1 MISAPATHAE
11 SPGNWLQCQCMRDEV
26 SKPRRQRLTKQQHVR
41 HAREHNG
48 LLSAGDGPDLRAADF
63 IRRERC
69 HMPERRR
76 HVSVSDEGVR
86 VKAGLRPGDILVTAG
101 VQFLQDGMKVRV
113 PKGAMAE
120 VVQADGSAS
129 R

>member
-1 MISAPATHAE
+1 
-11 SPGNWLQCQCMRDEV
+11 
-26 SKPRRQRLTKQQHVR
+26 
-41 HAREHNG
+41 
-48 LLSAGDGPDLRAADF
+48 
-63 IRRERC
+63 
-69 HMPERRR
+69 
-76 HVSVSDEGVR
+76 VSDEGVR